1 MARKPGQLLHRLMRR
16 AVFAHADA
24 VMREDIERLQ
34 LAERAQAHR
43 RLHVIG
49 EHKNVALKGS
59 TPPCAAMPFTAAPM
73 ACSRTP
79 KATLRPA

>member
-1 MARKPGQLLHRLMRR
+1 MRGT
-16 AVFAHADA
+16 VLAHPDA
-24 VMREDIERLQ
+24 VVRENVKRLQ
-34 LAERAQAHR
+34 LAERAQPDGG
-43 RLHVIG
+43 LHVIG
-49 EHKNVALKGS
+49 EDQKRALNGS